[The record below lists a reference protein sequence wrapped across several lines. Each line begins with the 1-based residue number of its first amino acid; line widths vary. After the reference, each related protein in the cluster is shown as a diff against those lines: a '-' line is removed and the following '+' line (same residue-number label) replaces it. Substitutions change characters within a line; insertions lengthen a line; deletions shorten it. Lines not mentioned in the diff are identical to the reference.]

1 VKPRRITPA
10 AQLRALARDLRRLRP
25 DWRLP
30 ERYFENRDEIENRL
44 RDLARELDNPN
55 A

>member
-1 VKPRRITPA
+1 MTRRRSPA
-10 AQLRALARDLRRLRP
+10 ALVRAIARDVRRLRP
-25 DWRLP
+25 DWRMP

-44 RDLARELDNPN
+44 RRLARELDDTN

>member
-1 VKPRRITPA
+1 MKPRRLTPA
-10 AQLRALARDLRRLRP
+10 AQLRALARDVRRLRP

-44 RDLARELDNPN
+44 QRLARELDNPN